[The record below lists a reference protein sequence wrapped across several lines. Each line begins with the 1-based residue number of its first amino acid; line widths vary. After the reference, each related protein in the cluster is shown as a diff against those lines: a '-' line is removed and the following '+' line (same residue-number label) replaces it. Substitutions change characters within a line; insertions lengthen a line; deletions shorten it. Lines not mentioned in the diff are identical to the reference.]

1 VAVND
6 FQTAAYTQKLGI
18 GSPLATLLPYVNV
31 AANVKT
37 EVYLGEFTM
46 TKYSPVLSLYLTA
59 ANSTANAA
67 NPLVCDYIKLVPSL

>member
-1 VAVND
+1 V
-6 FQTAAYTQKLGI
+6 Q
-18 GSPLATLLPYVNV
+18 LPYVNV
-31 AANVKT
+31 AANVKS

-46 TKYSPVLSLYLTA
+46 AKYSPVLSLYLTA